1 MFSSAHRETHLVRLR
16 AELAEARDEARRYD
30 RVALEERPA
39 VGLAAPAERHPRLR
53 LDTAFLRSLIDRR
66 RPGVI
71 RELLQGKAYLLQ
83 EFVRIS
89 PNQTAL
95 EYAMDQDQD
104 QGIQDVI
111 AVLREVASEKIHPTP
126 SPGAVGASR

>member
-1 MFSSAHRETHLVRLR
+1 MFSSTARAVHIEHLRDL
-16 AELAEARDEARRYD
+16 LAEKQEEARRYH
-30 RVALEERPA
+30 RVAAERPTPARTVA
-39 VGLAAPAERHPRLR
+39 VAVAVPAERHPRLR

-95 EYAMDQDQD
+95 EYAMEQDQD
-104 QGIQDVI
+104 QGIQDII
-111 AVLREVASEKIHPTP
+111 AVLREGEKVEE
-126 SPGAVGASR
+126 G

>member
-16 AELAEARDEARRYD
+16 AELAEAREKALCYD
-30 RVALEERPA
+30 RVAVEDQPV
-39 VGLAAPAERHPRLR
+39 VGLAVAVPAPAERHPRLR

-71 RELLQGKAYLLQ
+71 RGLLQGKAYLLQ
-83 EFVRIS
+83 EFVRIG

-95 EYAMDQDQD
+95 TYAMDQDQD
-104 QGIQDVI
+104 QGMLDVI
-111 AVLREVASEKIHPTP
+111 AVLREGEK
-126 SPGAVGASR
+126 VEE

>member
-16 AELAEARDEARRYD
+16 AELAEAREEVRRYD

-39 VGLAAPAERHPRLR
+39 VGLAVAVPAPVERHPRLR

-95 EYAMDQDQD
+95 EYAMEQDQD
-104 QGIQDVI
+104 QGIQDII
-111 AVLREVASEKIHPTP
+111 AVLREGEKVEE
-126 SPGAVGASR
+126 G

>member
-1 MFSSAHRETHLVRLR
+1 MFSSAHRETHIVRLR
-16 AELAEARDEARRYD
+16 AELAEARDEACRYD
-30 RVALEERPA
+30 RVSLEDRRA
-39 VGLAAPAERHPRLR
+39 VGLAAVVPAPVERHPRLR

-83 EFVRIS
+83 EFVRIG

-95 EYAMDQDQD
+95 EYAMAQGQD
-104 QGIQDVI
+104 QGMQDII
-111 AVLREVASEKIHPTP
+111 AVLREVASERGDK
-126 SPGAVGASR
+126 S